1 MNRCTQQAGLEQRND
16 IHKERGLHCR
26 YRSVLNTS
34 NSPHR
39 LKLTDVLGAGGVGS
53 VFVEQLA
60 WLAKNEKTTRLKLC
74 YIADI
79 DRALYHDDYS
89 ELDIGSALETLQKQ
103 GRDPPSLDKIID
115 YLSGAPHKTI
125 VADNTSSQAVASAYP
140 SFLRRGISII
150 TPNKKA
156 FSGDYKLWRDIFDAT
171 TPIGPFV
178 YHESSVGAGMPII
191 STINDLV
198 NTGDEVTRIEGVFSG
213 TLSFLFN
220 SFAPTSGNGGTWSAE
235 VIKAKDLGYTEPDPR
250 DDLNGLD
257 VARKIT
263 ILGRL
268 AGLSIESPAAF
279 PVQSLIPQKLE
290 GISNASEFLKRLP
303 EFDSVMEEHKK
314 VAEEA
319 GKVIRYIGS
328 VDVTTGQAKVGLELF
343 EPTHPIATLQGSDN
357 IISFYTKR
365 YGKMPLTIRGAGAG
379 GQVTAMGV
387 IGDLLKI
394 ISQM

>member
-1 MNRCTQQAGLEQRND
+1 MERCKQQAVFVHPDGV
-16 IHKERGLHCR
+16 HTERGLHCR
-26 YRSVLNTS
+26 HRSVVTKS
-34 NSPHR
+34 NSPYG
-39 LKLTDVLGAGGVGS
+39 LELTDTTGAGGVGS

-60 WLAKNEKTTRLKLC
+60 WLAKNRKDTRMKLC

-89 ELDIGSALETLQKQ
+89 ELDIDLALETLQTQ
-103 GRDPPSLDKIID
+103 GRDPPPLDQVIN
-115 YLSGAPHKTI
+115 YLSGAPHKVI

-140 SFLRRGISII
+140 SFLRHGISII

-156 FSGDYKLWRDIFDAT
+156 FSGDYKLWRGIFDAT

-220 SFAPTSGNGGTWSAE
+220 SFAPTSGNGGVWSAE
-235 VIKAKDLGYTEPDPR
+235 VIKAKELGYTEPDPR

-268 AGLSIESPAAF
+268 AGLPIESPAAF
-279 PVQSLIPQKLE
+279 PVQSLIPQELE
-290 GISNASEFLKRLP
+290 GIANASEFLKRLP
-303 EFDSVMEEHKK
+303 EFDSIMEERKK
-314 VAEEA
+314 VAEKA

-328 VDVTTGQAKVGLELF
+328 VDVTTGQAKVDLELF

-357 IISFYTKR
+357 IISFS
-365 YGKMPLTIRGAGAG
+365 LN
-379 GQVTAMGV
+379 AMERCR
-387 IGDLLKI
+387 
-394 ISQM
+394 